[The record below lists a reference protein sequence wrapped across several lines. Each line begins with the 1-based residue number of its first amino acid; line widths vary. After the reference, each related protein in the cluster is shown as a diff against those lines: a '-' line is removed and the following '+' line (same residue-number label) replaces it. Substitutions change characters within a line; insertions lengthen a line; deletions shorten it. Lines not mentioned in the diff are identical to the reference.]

1 MYYMKNKQV
10 EVICTL
16 NHKLYVKR
24 REKTKGDKEY
34 ELIEAENVM
43 GKMVRFQKSM
53 NNTYSDIEY
62 ITFGEKKY
70 KMEFGFCLK
79 NSTFAVLK
87 KIVEK
92 KQNAYHTA
100 ISS

>member
-1 MYYMKNKQV
+1 
-10 EVICTL
+10 
-16 NHKLYVKR
+16 
-24 REKTKGDKEY
+24 
-34 ELIEAENVM
+34 
-43 GKMVRFQKSM
+43 
-53 NNTYSDIEY
+53 
-62 ITFGEKKY
+62 
-70 KMEFGFCLK
+70 MEFGFCLK

>member
-1 MYYMKNKQV
+1 MQ
-10 EVICTL
+10 IL
-16 NHKLYVKR
+16 Q
-24 REKTKGDKEY
+24 D
-34 ELIEAENVM
+34 EAHVFDN
-43 GKMVRFQKSM
+43 F
-53 NNTYSDIEY
+53 
-62 ITFGEKKY
+62 EKKY